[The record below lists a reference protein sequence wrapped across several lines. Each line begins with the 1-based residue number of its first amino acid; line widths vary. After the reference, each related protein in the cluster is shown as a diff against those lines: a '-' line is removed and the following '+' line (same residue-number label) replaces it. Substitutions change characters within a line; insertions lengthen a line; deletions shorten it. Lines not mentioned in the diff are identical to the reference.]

1 MAYLVAACRAVTL
14 FACSNGEEAP
24 VNAQSGVC
32 ADWNTEAIFEIAEV
46 SDVTRC
52 LQEGADL
59 KAQGGVLSETPLH
72 MATRLGTA
80 EIVAALLDAGCITCG
95 ENAG

>member
-1 MAYLVAACRAVTL
+1 MAYLVAGPGTVTL
-14 FACSNGEEAP
+14 SACSNGEGAP

-32 ADWNTEAIFEIAEV
+32 ADWNTEAFFEIAEV

-52 LQEGADL
+52 LQAGADL
-59 KAQGGVLSETPLH
+59 KAQGGVLNETPLH

-80 EIVAALLDAGCITCG
+80 EVVAELLDAGCITCG